1 MFAVR
6 WRRLRSWQSR
16 EASRGLRESL
26 AENSKRQN
34 SRVEKNFPPKLW
46 RPTPHHGAAYSEQSR
61 AHAGLLMCHG
71 YLSIMHQQPSDIPH
85 NCHDV
90 RSSPTIYT
98 DVLSAE
104 RPYRRPRLC
113 PYSSRCRCRLSLL
126 SSLVSTVRRGPGA
139 PVNAIMN

>member
-1 MFAVR
+1 MLCDGGVSAHGNHEKLRAVFANRSPKIRNVKTR
-6 WRRLRSWQSR
+6 AWRKISRRSCD
-16 EASRGLRESL
+16 A
-26 AENSKRQN
+26 
-34 SRVEKNFPPKLW
+34 PPQ
-46 RPTPHHGAAYSEQSR
+46 HGAAYSEQSR

-71 YLSIMHQQPSDIPH
+71 NLSIMHQQPSDIPH

-113 PYSSRCRCRLSLL
+113 SYSSRCRCRLSLL